1 VKGGEHFMGF
11 SIKLSSLDDVKKK
24 LESIRNKIDE
34 LNSKEIQYFELFS
47 SSFMHSH
54 SNFSSFS
61 ELLEAGGF
69 IVNTEE
75 DFSKISGH
83 KFDTH
88 ISKTTDFDDWE
99 DMRRCAIDQYIKQNL
114 L

>member
-1 VKGGEHFMGF
+1 MGF

-24 LESIRNKIDE
+24 LESIRKKIDE

-47 SSFMHSH
+47 ASFMHSH

-69 IVNTEE
+69 KVTTEE
-75 DFSKISGH
+75 DFSRISGD
-83 KFDTH
+83 KFDAH

-99 DMRRCAIDQYIKQNL
+99 DMRRCAIDQYIKQTL